1 MNNSKTMDVEK
12 VEIVSYIY
20 KQDWHRMSCYS
31 NDRDNITWHIRNCMS
46 YIILRSEDVEP
57 NWACPPDLELD
68 EDWTES
74 ELLSLYQDLMEAA
87 EQGGY
92 KPDPGMVTR
101 IRRHFAPKYKRVVW

>member
-31 NDRDNITWHIRNCMS
+31 NDRDNITWHITNCMN
-46 YIILRSEDVEP
+46 YIILKSEDVECK
-57 NWACPPDLELD
+57 WTCPPDLELD
-68 EDWTES
+68 EGWTES
-74 ELLSLYQDLMEAA
+74 ELLSLYQELMEAA

-92 KPDPGMVTR
+92 NPDPGMVTR
-101 IRRHFAPKYKRVVW
+101 IRKRFAPVHRRLTW